1 MSNSVWLKEWEGKTL
16 PDLWETAVERY
27 SDNEIA
33 ISGNSRF
40 TYKEMDERIN
50 MLARGLVSLGIK
62 KGDKIAIWMPNNFSW
77 LLAEF
82 AVIKAGGIMVPLS
95 TRFKSYDL
103 QYILKQSDS
112 VAILSAARLGK
123 IDFYEILTEVCPEI
137 EHNEPGKLSSEKVP
151 FLKTIVIF
159 DDEPRFGCFS
169 ANQIM
174 LMGKETPSEEIS
186 RLRAETTPEDVVNIP
201 YTSGTTGFPKG
212 VMTTHEQYLGQTV
225 CFRERLGI
233 HEKDRF
239 IAIAPFFANFGNYF
253 GILLPVMVGGCSIMI
268 EAYDPAL
275 AIKLIEQERATHFSG
290 TPTMYS
296 DILHHPDF
304 VSTHIGT
311 LRTAMTG
318 AAPAPV
324 QMVKDVY
331 SKMRVDVL
339 CNGYGM
345 TENSGCTTMTKRGD
359 PPEVLAE
366 TTGQPFP
373 GVSICIKDPN
383 TKANLGARQVGE
395 LCTKGWIVMKGYY
408 KMESETAES
417 FDGDGWFHTG
427 DLGMLDEQ
435 GNFIITGRLKEMFIS
450 GGFNVYPAEV
460 ENFLYSMPGIE
471 QVAIVGVPDQRMG
484 EVGMAFI
491 MANPSYS
498 LSEEQIISY
507 CKDRIARY
515 KVPRYVVFIDQMPVA
530 GVGKVQKFLL
540 REEGLS
546 ELNRR
551 GITI

>member
-1 MSNSVWLKEWEGKTL
+1 MGDSVWLKEWEGKTL
-16 PDLWETAVERY
+16 SDLWEKAVERY
-27 SDNEIA
+27 SDEEIVV
-33 ISGNSRF
+33 SGNRRF
-40 TYKEMDERIN
+40 TYKEMDERIST
-50 MLARGLVSLGIK
+50 LARGLLSLGINR
-62 KGDKIAIWMPNNFSW
+62 GDKIAIWMPNNFNW
-77 LLAEF
+77 LVAEF
-82 AVIKAGGIMVPLS
+82 AVIKAGATMVPLS

-103 QYILKQSDS
+103 EYILKQSDS
-112 VAILSAARLGK
+112 VAILSASRLGK
-123 IDFYEILTEVCPEI
+123 IDFFKILLEICPEI
-137 EHNEPGKLSSEKVP
+137 EHSEPGGLSSQKVP
-151 FLKTIVIF
+151 FLKTVVIF
-159 DDEPRFGCFS
+159 DDEPRSGVFS

-174 LMGKETPSEEIS
+174 HIGKETPPDAIS
-186 RLRAETTPEDVVNIP
+186 RRHAETVPQDVVNIP

-233 HEKDRF
+233 REKDRF

-253 GILLPVMVGGCSIMI
+253 GIVLPVMVGGCSIMI

-290 TPTMYS
+290 TPTMYA
-296 DILHHPDF
+296 DILNHPDF
-304 VSTHIGT
+304 ANTNISA

-331 SKMRVDVL
+331 SKMGVEVL

-373 GVSICIKDPN
+373 GVSICIKDPK
-383 TKANLGARQVGE
+383 TKKKLGNYQVGE

-408 KMESETAES
+408 NMEGETAEC
-417 FDGDGWFHTG
+417 FDAEGWFHTG
-427 DLGMLDEQ
+427 DLGMVDEQ

-450 GGFNVYPAEV
+450 GGFNVYPVEV
-460 ENFLYSMPGIE
+460 ENFLYSMPGIG

-484 EVGMAFI
+484 EVGMAFVVTK
-491 MANPSYS
+491 PGYR
-498 LSEEQIISY
+498 LGEEHIIPY
-507 CKDRIARY
+507 CKSRIANY
-515 KVPRYVVFIDQMPVA
+515 KVPRYVVFVDQMPMV

-540 REEGLS
+540 RETGLC
-546 ELNRR
+546 ELKRR
-551 GITI
+551 GIAI

>member
-1 MSNSVWLKEWEGKTL
+1 MGNSVWLKEWEGKTL
-16 PDLWETAVERY
+16 SDLWEIAVQRY
-27 SDNEIA
+27 SDNEIVV
-33 ISGNSRF
+33 SGGSRF
-40 TYKEMDERIN
+40 TYKEMDEQIS
-50 MLARGLVSLGIK
+50 MLARGLLGLGIK
-62 KGDKIAIWMPNNFSW
+62 RGDKIAIWMPNNVDW

-82 AVIKAGGIMVPLS
+82 AVIKAGATMVPLS

-103 QYILKQSDS
+103 EYILKQSDS
-112 VAILSAARLGK
+112 VAILSAGRLGK
-123 IDFYEILTEVCPEI
+123 IDFHKILTEVCPEL
-137 EHNEPGKLSSEKVP
+137 EHSEPGELRSGKVP
-151 FLKTIVIF
+151 ILKTVVIF
-159 DDEPRFGCFS
+159 DDEPRPGCFS
-169 ANQIM
+169 ADQVM
-174 LMGKETPSEEIS
+174 RMGKETASDEIS
-186 RLRAETTPEDVVNIP
+186 LRHAEALPQDVVNIP

-233 HEKDRF
+233 REKDRF
-239 IAIAPFFANFGNYF
+239 VAIAPFFANFGNYF

-304 VSTHIGT
+304 AGTDITT

-331 SKMRVDVL
+331 SKMGVEVL

-383 TKANLGARQVGE
+383 TQKTLGQRQVGE

-408 KMESETAES
+408 KMERETEKC
-417 FDGDGWFHTG
+417 FDEEGWFHTG

-435 GNFIITGRLKEMFIS
+435 GNFVITGRLKEMYIS

-460 ENFLYSMPGIE
+460 ENFLYSLPGIE

-484 EVGMAFI
+484 EVGMAFVV
-491 MANPSYS
+491 AKPDHR
-498 LSEEQIISY
+498 LSEEQIISH
-507 CKDRIARY
+507 CKGRIAGY
-515 KVPRYVVFIDQMPVA
+515 KVPRYVVFVDQMPMA
-530 GVGKVQKFLL
+530 GVGKVQKFML
-540 REEGLS
+540 RETGLS
-546 ELNRR
+546 ELKRR
-551 GITI
+551 GISI